1 MIEINLIVGKKPF
14 KMPTILGVD
23 MALINVKMIVL
34 AIILSLIPGM
44 FLESDWEP
52 ELAAV
57 NQQVEETTQ
66 KVKKLEKKNDDNKT
80 IQEQVDAL
88 ARQEKK
94 LAERLGVVKQII
106 KLKKNPM
113 GIMLYIAKNIPE
125 DVWLIS
131 LELENNTIKM
141 KGQSL
146 TYKSI
151 GVFIENLKNSVFF
164 NKDIT
169 MAGSR
174 TIEGKDGQARVEEF
188 DITGTIARF
197 E

>member
-23 MALINVKMIVL
+23 MALINAKMIGV
-34 AIILSLIPGM
+34 AIALSFVPGM
-44 FLESDWEP
+44 FLESGWE
-52 ELAAV
+52 EEV
-57 NQQVEETTQ
+57 NTLNAQVEEFQQ
-66 KVKKLEKKNDDNKT
+66 KVRKLDKKNDDNKN

-94 LAERLGVVKQII
+94 LAERLGVVKEII

-131 LELENNTIKM
+131 LDLENNTLRM

-151 GVFIENLKNSVFF
+151 GTFIENLKSSVFF

-169 MAGSR
+169 MTGSR
-174 TIEGKDGQARVEEF
+174 TIEGKEGQSRVEEF

>member
-23 MALINVKMIVL
+23 MALINVKMIVV
-34 AIILSLIPGM
+34 AILLTFVPGAL
-44 FLESDWEP
+44 LESDWEP

-57 NQQVEETTQ
+57 NLQVEEFNA
-66 KVKKLEKKNDDNKT
+66 KIKKLEKKNDDNKS

-94 LAERLGVVKQII
+94 LAERLGVVKEII

-113 GIMLYIAKNIPE
+113 GIMLYIAKNVPE

-131 LELENNTIKM
+131 FDVENNTIKM

-151 GVFIENLKNSVFF
+151 GIFIENLKNSVFF

-174 TIEGKDGQARVEEF
+174 TIEGKDGQSRVEEF